1 MAVNTYWIEDDAIL
15 VVEYAGLVR
24 YDQVKSAY
32 QQVVDMEPSKV
43 RYILVDGMEMM
54 METPDLFASEELGV
68 MINAVVGRESFKR
81 IAFIIRDD
89 HPLMALADSRYTQ
102 LGLRHKVEF
111 VDTYE
116 AGVQLLKGLIAAET
130 S

>member
-102 LGLRHKVEF
+102 LG
-111 VDTYE
+111 
-116 AGVQLLKGLIAAET
+116 
-130 S
+130 